1 MGLLTPFN
9 GPSSIAIM
17 KYQCKE
23 ERSHMS
29 EIPNHETQ
37 ALRRV
42 FMVAI
47 HPERP
52 HYGEAL

>member
-9 GPSSIAIM
+9 GPSSVAIM
-17 KYQCKE
+17 KYQGKE
-23 ERSHMS
+23 ESSQMS

-37 ALRRV
+37 ALQRV

-52 HYGEAL
+52 HHGEAL